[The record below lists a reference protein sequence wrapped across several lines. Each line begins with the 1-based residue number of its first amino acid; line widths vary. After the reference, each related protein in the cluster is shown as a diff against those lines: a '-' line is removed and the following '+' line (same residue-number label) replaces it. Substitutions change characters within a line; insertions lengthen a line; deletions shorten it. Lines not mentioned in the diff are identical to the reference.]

1 MAGSEGVVVKKFQGL
16 SFFSRMLVMLA
27 LLFLLLGALT
37 VWQTRQMMEGLFLEQ
52 QEQRGQSLAGLV
64 AARAANLILV
74 NNYYDLHELLRDMQ
88 ETNRDVRYLYVV
100 SREGEVVGHTFTGGF
115 PPDLLAANDW
125 NNSRESKTVTFQAA
139 DEGRILDIM
148 APIVAGRLGFVHVGL
163 VDASLQTAM
172 AETTR
177 KLWLD
182 TLLALGIGGLVAFF
196 WARRLTRPI
205 RELAV
210 AATAMTRGDMS
221 RRAEILS
228 DDEMGQLARTFNT
241 MSDHVAE
248 LLQELRRK
256 EENRTLL
263 LQKVIGAQEDERKRI
278 SRELHD
284 QTGQML
290 TSLMMGLKCLEE
302 HCPADNLCRLD
313 ELRETVRQTLENLHR
328 LSLELRPPILD
339 DLGLVAASERYVQD
353 WRKLHQ
359 IDVELHVQWD
369 CTKRLSHEMEVAVY
383 RIVQEALTNVAKH
396 SAATHVGVVLTC
408 DGVRLSAIV
417 EDDGRGFDVE
427 SAPGQA
433 TSRLGLFG
441 MEERAQLVGGTLTVE
456 SSHGRGTALY
466 LRIPLHYR
474 EEAMPCNVSAS

>member
-1 MAGSEGVVVKKFQGL
+1 MKKIQGL

-27 LLFLLLGALT
+27 LLFLLLGAWT
-37 VWQTRQMMEGLFLEQ
+37 AWQTRQMMEGLFLEQ

-74 NNYYDLHELLRDMQ
+74 NNYYDLHELLRDMK

-100 SREGEVVGHTFTGGF
+100 SRDGEVVGHTFTGGF
-115 PPDLLAANDW
+115 PPDLQEANASKQRRSAA
-125 NNSRESKTVTFQAA
+125 VTFLAA

-148 APIVAGRLGFVHVGL
+148 APIIAGRLGVVHVGL
-163 VDASLQTAM
+163 VDVSLQTAL
-172 AETTR
+172 AEATR
-177 KLWLD
+177 KLWLN
-182 TLLALGIGGLVAFF
+182 TLLALGIGSLVAFF

-205 RELAV
+205 RELV
-210 AATAMTRGDMS
+210 TAAAAMTQGDMS

-228 DDEMGQLARTFNT
+228 DDEMGQLAGTFNT

-263 LQKVIGAQEDERKRI
+263 LQRVIGAQEDERKRI

-284 QTGQML
+284 QTGQTL

-302 HCPADNLCRLD
+302 NCPANDCCRLD
-313 ELRETVRQTLENLHR
+313 ELRETIGRTLENLHR

-339 DLGLVAASERYVQD
+339 DLGLVAATERYVQD
-353 WRKLHQ
+353 WRNLHR
-359 IDVELHVQWD
+359 IDVELHVRWD
-369 CTKRLSHEMEVAVY
+369 CSERLSHEVEIAVY

-417 EDDGRGFDVE
+417 EDDGKGFDTE
-427 SAPGQA
+427 AAPDPV
-433 TSRLGLFG
+433 TRRLGLFG

-456 SSHGRGTALY
+456 SSPGHGTAVY
-466 LRIPLHYR
+466 LRIPFQTR
-474 EEAMPCNVSAS
+474 EGALPCNVSAS